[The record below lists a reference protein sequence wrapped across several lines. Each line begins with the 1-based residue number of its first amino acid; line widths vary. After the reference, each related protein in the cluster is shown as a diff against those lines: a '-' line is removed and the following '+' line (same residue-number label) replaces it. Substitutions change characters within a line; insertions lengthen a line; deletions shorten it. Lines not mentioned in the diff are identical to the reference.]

1 MKLRDLCIPDQA
13 IDTIQY
19 RCYGPAPD
27 YEDMMFGYCRWTG
40 KELESIDGD
49 SYSLDDEI
57 IKYEQIDEHLLIV
70 YFEAQ
75 WIGGE
80 ENGN

>member
-1 MKLRDLCIPDQA
+1 MKLRDLCLPDYP

-19 RCYGPAPD
+19 RCYGPAP
-27 YEDMMFGYCRWTG
+27 ECADMMFGYCRWTG
-40 KELESIDGD
+40 KELQSMDGD

-57 IKYEQIDEHLLIV
+57 IKYEWFGEHLLIV

-75 WIGGE
+75 WIGAD